1 MSLGSPDG
9 LCQENSGFLFRMRCD
24 RFAQGTCGRCGKAV
38 CHEHGHMMVD
48 GLACTSCV
56 KLSAAKRPSET
67 DKHAAENGGD
77 DPMRRPSTP
86 DASRDSPYDDP
97 YFQGERWYGGFG
109 GYRFGGLRSRSSP
122 ETNRSTAADQ
132 PAGMGGPV
140 GNAGNGMDGGMAN
153 GSEGDIKDDI
163 EGDLE
168 RGIEGN
174 AAGGA
179 SDDPDTGT
187 SPLSD
192 HDAADF
198 TEGDAASFMDEAD
211 ESYEFDMGES

>member
-9 LCQENSGFLFRMRCD
+9 LCQERAGFLFRRRCD
-24 RFAQGTCGRCGKAV
+24 RFAQGTCVRCGKAV
-38 CHEHGHMMVD
+38 CREHGHMMAD
-48 GLACTSCV
+48 GLACASCV
-56 KLSAAKRPSET
+56 KLSIVNRPCET
-67 DKHAAENGGD
+67 DKHAAEDKGD
-77 DPMRRPSTP
+77 GPIRSPSTSDTSP
-86 DASRDSPYDDP
+86 DLPDEGP
-97 YFQGERWYGGFG
+97 YFQGERWQVGFG
-109 GYRFGGLRSRSSP
+109 SDRFGGSRSRSSP
-122 ETNRSTAADQ
+122 DTNRSTAADQ
-132 PAGMGGPV
+132 PAGMGGPD
-140 GNAGNGMDGGMAN
+140 GNADGGMAD
-153 GSEGDIKDDI
+153 GR
-163 EGDLE
+163 E

-174 AAGGA
+174 PAGGA